1 MKFIVRCFG
10 VVAAIVVALQL
21 QVGVAASTPA
31 GPSPQPV
38 ALAATVGPTID
49 QAAPSRLVH
58 EEIGIGAT
66 YIARPSGAIT
76 IYDRPDGQPVGEVS
90 ATTGYGADRVLSV
103 VGEPGPQWVQ
113 VRLDQRPNESRAW
126 VKAAEVDITWTDL
139 LVVIDLSDH
148 ELTLFEGQ
156 DVVLRGE
163 IATGAADS
171 PTPTGLTYVTEVL
184 ATPGS
189 TIYGPF
195 AIGLAHYSEALSEFG
210 GGNGQ
215 IAIHGTD
222 QPNLIG
228 QNVSAGCVR
237 THNDLIRRLAGRLPQ
252 GTPVVIIA

>member
-1 MKFIVRCFG
+1 MKFIAGSVG
-10 VVAAIVVALQL
+10 VVAAIVVALHM

-31 GPSPQPV
+31 APNAQPV
-38 ALAATVGPTID
+38 AVEATVGPTID

-66 YIARPSGAIT
+66 YIARPSGSIT
-76 IYDRPDGQPVGEVS
+76 IYDGPDGERLGEVS
-90 ATTGYGADRVLSV
+90 ATTGYGAHRVLSV
-103 VGEPGPQWVQ
+103 VGEPGPEWLQ

-126 VKAAEVDITWTDL
+126 VKATEVDITWTDL
-139 LVVIDLSDH
+139 LVVIDLSDR
-148 ELTLFEGQ
+148 ELTLFEGH

-163 IATGAADS
+163 IAVGAADS

-189 TIYGPF
+189 TIYGPY

-222 QPNLIG
+222 HPNLIG
-228 QNVSAGCVR
+228 QDVSAGCVR